1 MEKRIFYWYRNMLG
15 RWSPCI
21 DSGFPEKG
29 AEKQTKK
36 LAFPAIEL
44 KGDDYNLTLKQ
55 CMAKWPVKS
64 PDEPELV
71 PADPSPPPA
80 PQSQGES
87 LFSMPMTE
95 VELKKAKT

>member
-21 DSGFPEKG
+21 DSRFPEKG
-29 AEKQTKK
+29 PEKQMKK

-44 KGDDYNLTLKQ
+44 KDEDYNLTLEQ
-55 CMAKWPVKS
+55 CMAKWPVKP
-64 PDEPELV
+64 PDEPEMV
-71 PADPSPPPA
+71 PADPPPPPA
-80 PQSQGES
+80 PQGQGES

-95 VELKKAKT
+95 VEPEKAKT